1 MAEQKV
7 YTKPDTQPTGVIPAN
22 FSEGI
27 IGEIIGKDGCYFKL
41 TTENTKVDF
50 IWYDDSEQKI
60 FIWGKPEE
68 TQKALDILNHRCKAI
83 IDRRSQQTETVE
95 Q

>member
-1 MAEQKV
+1 MAEKIF
-7 YTKPDTQPTGVIPAN
+7 TKPNTQPTGVIPAN

-41 TTENTKVDF
+41 TTENTNVDF

-60 FIWGKPEE
+60 FIWGGQHE
-68 TQKALDILNHRCKAI
+68 TKKALDILNHRCKSI
-83 IDRRSQQTETVE
+83 IDRRTPKTNTT
-95 Q
+95 